1 MKMKKSCFI
10 TILTT
15 MANQCYGLRGARMVK
30 YYNIEKDLKFNNEPL
45 RDLPFENG
53 CKWTGPVR

>member
-1 MKMKKSCFI
+1 
-10 TILTT
+10 